1 LGILPVRLSDTLST
15 MNEQKAL
22 FTPIKTRRTFEE
34 VSASIKQLILDGV
47 LRPGD
52 RLPSE
57 MELARQFNVSRQT
70 IREAL
75 RILELSGFISVQK
88 GGSGGPLIRDTI
100 MNTINNLFFDAFQLE
115 RISIDE
121 LTAARIETGRS
132 WISRRSASSF
142 LPT

>member
-1 LGILPVRLSDTLST
+1 